1 MLRRQRAGA
10 LQRPESSFRRRGSR
24 FRRRTACAGPQAAQA
39 AACIAGQNAPSA
51 KCLAA
56 EPRSRNR
63 RKTRCNKTDPPSPSM
78 LYLRRWLG
86 RRLGSA
92 SVPPHIPDVATAKAA
107 NRFPSV
113 ERQKT
118 SLLSMVCTYRAALR
132 QEPAQSGGC
141 PTPLCRWISRA
152 TRRINGSSK
161 RGATICIP
169 MGSPSCDRPAGAL
182 AAGKLTSV
190 IR

>member
-113 ERQKT
+113 EREKRHYFQW
-118 SLLSMVCTYRAALR
+118 SARFVQRCVRSRPRAAAAR
-132 QEPAQSGGC
+132 RRFAGGFRARRAGSTA
-141 PTPLCRWISRA
+141 PQNEAPRSASRWA
-152 TRRINGSSK
+152 V
-161 RGATICIP
+161 
-169 MGSPSCDRPAGAL
+169 RPATGRRARL
-182 AAGKLTSV
+182 PPAS
-190 IR
+190 